1 MLMFK
6 K

>member
-6 K
+6 